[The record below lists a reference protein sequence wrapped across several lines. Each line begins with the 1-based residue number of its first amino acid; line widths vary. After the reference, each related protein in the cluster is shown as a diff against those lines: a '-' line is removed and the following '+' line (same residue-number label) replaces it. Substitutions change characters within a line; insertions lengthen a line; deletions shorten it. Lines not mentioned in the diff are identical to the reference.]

1 MKNKNTCIYA
11 VLEIFKMQNA
21 SPNVCILSNN
31 NLLIILKNKLLSQTT
46 LKDISFYII
55 SLVQNN
61 IYFFNI

>member
-1 MKNKNTCIYA
+1 MKKKTFIYA
-11 VLEIFKMQNA
+11 VLEIFKIQSA

-31 NLLIILKNKLLSQTT
+31 NLLIILKNKLLSQTI

-55 SLVQNN
+55 SVVQNS